1 MKVQGSCHC
10 GRITYEAEVDPGRSV
25 SATAPTVKPSPGPRF
40 EFSVPAPADT
50 YRLLT
55 GEPKIYVRIAE
66 SGARRRHSF
75 CSNCGAPVS
84 ATADIDNPP
93 TYSLRVGCL
102 RQRAQLPPKKRI
114 WCRSALA
121 WAQDVSD
128 L

>member
-1 MKVQGSCHC
+1 MRG
-10 GRITYEAEVDPGRSV
+10 GSV

-40 EFSVPAPADT
+40 ESRCRLPPDT

-55 GEPKIYVRIAE
+55 GEPKIYVKIAE

-84 ATADIDNPP
+84 ATADIDNPR

-128 L
+128 LPGTELQ